1 MLTDWTWSTLTKKHC
16 IWNAIGKEILFAFEA
31 LINTTR
37 IYGNEV
43 KGMLF
48 KDVLAADCFVE
59 EHYSPV
65 Y

>member
-1 MLTDWTWSTLTKKHC
+1 MVYVNQKHC
-16 IWNAIGKEILFAFEA
+16 IWNAITKEILFAFEA
-31 LINTTR
+31 FINIRR

-48 KDVLAADCFVE
+48 KDVLAADCLVE
-59 EHYSPV
+59 EHYIPV

>member
-1 MLTDWTWSTLTKKHC
+1 MIDVNQKHC
-16 IWNAIGKEILFAFEA
+16 IWNAIRKEILFAFEA
-31 LINTTR
+31 LINARR
-37 IYGNEV
+37 IYSKEV

-48 KDVLAADCFVE
+48 KDVLAADFLVE